1 MSTHR
6 LAALKHHEVLFER
19 HMEQEQVQPEPDR
32 EAMHF
37 FETQRERTHD
47 LIIEIEGTAISKGA
61 QATLE
66 AGRQDAKARLE
77 TIDDIR
83 ASA

>member
-6 LAALKHHEVLFER
+6 LAALKHREVLFER

-37 FETQRERTHD
+37 FETQRERIHD

-61 QATLE
+61 NATLE
-66 AGRQDAKARLE
+66 AVRQDAKARLE
-77 TIDDIR
+77 TVEDAR

>member
-1 MSTHR
+1 M
-6 LAALKHHEVLFER
+6 V
-19 HMEQEQVQPEPDR
+19 QEQVQPEPDR

-37 FETQRERTHD
+37 FETQRERIHD

>member
-6 LAALKHHEVLFER
+6 LAALKHREVLFER

-37 FETQRERTHD
+37 FETQRERIHD

-61 QATLE
+61 QAMLK

-77 TIDDIR
+77 IIEDIR

>member
-1 MSTHR
+1 
-6 LAALKHHEVLFER
+6 
-19 HMEQEQVQPEPDR
+19 
-32 EAMHF
+32 MHF
-37 FETQRERTHD
+37 FETQRERIHD

-66 AGRQDAKARLE
+66 AVRQDAKARLE
-77 TIDDIR
+77 TVEDAR